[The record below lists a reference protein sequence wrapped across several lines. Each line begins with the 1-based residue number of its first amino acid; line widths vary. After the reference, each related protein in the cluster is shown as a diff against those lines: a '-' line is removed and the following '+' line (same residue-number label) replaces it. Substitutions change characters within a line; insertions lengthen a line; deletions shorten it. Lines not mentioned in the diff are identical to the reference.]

1 MRSSTLIFN
10 FKAYREADV
19 VLGPHA
25 VAVEPPKLI
34 GAGRTVSKYRP
45 ETVVK
50 DGEASLCI
58 LSQRGRDNRHRD

>member
-34 GAGRTVSKYRP
+34 SAGRTVSRP

-50 DGEASLCI
+50 DCEARLCI
-58 LSQRGRDNRHRD
+58 LPQRGHDNWHRD